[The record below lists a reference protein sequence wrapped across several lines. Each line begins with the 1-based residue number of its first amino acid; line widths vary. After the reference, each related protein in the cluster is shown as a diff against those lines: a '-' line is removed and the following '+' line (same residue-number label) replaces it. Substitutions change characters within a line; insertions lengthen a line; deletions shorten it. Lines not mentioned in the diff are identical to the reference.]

1 MKIASL
7 PATPTAATKNDRC
20 ISFIRNATA
29 ADPYLD
35 YPHKRLCRQEVQPS

>member
-7 PATPTAATKNDRC
+7 PSTPTAATKNDRR

-29 ADPYLD
+29 VDPYLD
-35 YPHKRLCRQEVQPS
+35 YPPKRLCCQEVQSS